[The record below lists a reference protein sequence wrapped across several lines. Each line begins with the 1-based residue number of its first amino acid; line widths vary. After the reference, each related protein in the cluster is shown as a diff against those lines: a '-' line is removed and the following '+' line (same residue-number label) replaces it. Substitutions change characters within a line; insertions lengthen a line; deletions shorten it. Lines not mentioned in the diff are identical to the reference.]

1 MLLEIRAH
9 PVVNSQEK
17 MQVTQSMKKTKN
29 PKTEATLIR
38 DISPSPHPPFQNNS
52 IKLPLSLVSRFSL
65 KETLVLKLIAVITFQ
80 CTVTEVSGSTK
91 LTNVRFGKMSLLA
104 GWTR

>member
-1 MLLEIRAH
+1 
-9 PVVNSQEK
+9 
-17 MQVTQSMKKTKN
+17 MKKTKK

-52 IKLPLSLVSRFSL
+52 IKHPLSLVSRFSL
-65 KETLVLKLIAVITFQ
+65 KETLKLIAVITLQ